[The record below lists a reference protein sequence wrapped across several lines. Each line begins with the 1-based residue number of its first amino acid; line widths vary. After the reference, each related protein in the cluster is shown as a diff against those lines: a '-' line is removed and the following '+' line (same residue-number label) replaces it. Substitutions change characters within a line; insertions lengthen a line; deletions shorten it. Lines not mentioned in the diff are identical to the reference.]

1 MNAIIEQLS
10 IKVPDKEQIG
20 RLQEEVSKL
29 PQTEPLTEHY
39 FSNGMYCRKM
49 TMPTGML
56 LVGKAHKQDHFFLIT
71 KGEVVAW
78 TENGMKNLCAGD
90 IIESKIGTKR
100 VIYAI
105 TDSIVTNV
113 HKSDKTDLDEL
124 EAELVEFDEKSLFD
138 SSNKL
143 NDYALELQKTLLR
156 SN

>member
-1 MNAIIEQLS
+1 M
-10 IKVPDKEQIG
+10 
-20 RLQEEVSKL
+20 
-29 PQTEPLTEHY
+29 
-39 FSNGMYCRKM
+39 
-49 TMPTGML
+49 
-56 LVGKAHKQDHFFLIT
+56 
-71 KGEVVAW
+71 AW